1 MILLDHLAVSGR
13 SLAEARAHVEAA
25 LGVAMQPG
33 GAHEVF
39 HTHNA
44 LLGLED
50 GLYLE
55 AIAVNPDARTP
66 ARPRWFDLDRFDGP
80 PRLTNWICRTDNL
93 EETLAGLPDGMGAPV
108 QLQRGDLRWRM
119 AVPASGI
126 LPFDNRAPALM
137 SWQTQT
143 HPAERLTPSGV
154 RLRRLTVMHPDAADL
169 AAALDGCLQDDR
181 IAFEA
186 GPSGLSAAFD
196 SPHGRRVIEG

>member
-1 MILLDHLAVSGR
+1 VILLDHLAVSGHT
-13 SLAEARAHVEAA
+13 LAEARTHVEAA
-25 LGVAMQPG
+25 LGVVLQPG
-33 GAHEVF
+33 GAHGVF

-55 AIAVNPDARTP
+55 AIAVNPEAPTP

-80 PRLTNWICRTDNL
+80 PRLTNWICRTGDL
-93 EETLAGLPDGMGAPV
+93 DETLAGLPDGMGAPV
-108 QLQRGDLRWRM
+108 ELQRGDLRWRM

-143 HPAERLTPSGV
+143 RPAGRLTPSGV
-154 RLRRLTVMHPDAADL
+154 RLRRLTVLHPDAADL

-181 IAFEA
+181 IAFET
-186 GPSGLSAAFD
+186 GPSGLNAAFD
-196 SPHGRRVIEG
+196 TPHGSRVLEG